1 MSLKWSIPSLMV
13 SRTAIHIEV
22 KLVGAD
28 DATPDVTNISS
39 DFIVLAKFTAVATG
53 TMTQFRIRMKGSG
66 NVQVGIYSDNAGAAD
81 ALLNS
86 VGSTAVVSGV
96 NIITFPSTSIISGTD
111 YWLAYNCDTSDTIG
125 VIANGLGMTEYKAL
139 TYGTAFP
146 NPAGAGYTTDSWTN
160 LEAGWG

>member
-1 MSLKWSIPSLMV
+1 MIFSIP
-13 SRTAIHIEV
+13 AIATSTKGILAPS

-28 DATPDVTNISS
+28 DDAADVTNISS
-39 DFIVLAKFTAVATG
+39 DFLVLAKFTAVATG
-53 TMTQFRIRMKGSG
+53 TMIQFRIRMKGSG

-86 VGSTAVVSGV
+86 VGSTAVVAGV
-96 NIITFPSTSIISGTD
+96 NIITFPSTSITSSTD
-111 YWLAYNCDTSDTIG
+111 YWLAYNSDTSNTIG

-146 NPAGAGYTTDSWTN
+146 NLAGAGYTIDSWTN
-160 LEAGWG
+160 LEAGWRTT